1 MIIFPKKNSK
11 KKPNLFFKE
20 YVSSLKACANN
31 IDFNKLEKISR
42 LVEQKII
49 NRKNI
54 FVLGNGG
61 AASVANH
68 FSCDFNKGIKLSSNK
83 KLLPKIISLSNQVE
97 LITAISND
105 INYENIFE
113 FQIENFI
120 EEGDCIFAMSCSGTS
135 KNVIKLLKKIEKRK
149 ISIILITGFLKKKPN
164 TRIDYHL
171 DLGCKNY
178 GITEDLFSSIMHM
191 ISQNIRYKHQET
203 SDIL

>member
-1 MIIFPKKNSK
+1 M
-11 KKPNLFFKE
+11 
-20 YVSSLKACANN
+20 
-31 IDFNKLEKISR
+31 
-42 LVEQKII
+42 
-49 NRKNI
+49 
-54 FVLGNGG
+54 
-61 AASVANH
+61 
-68 FSCDFNKGIKLSSNK
+68 
-83 KLLPKIISLSNQVE
+83 SNQVE

-178 GITEDLFSSIMHM
+178 GITEDIFSYIMHAT
-191 ISQNIRYKHQET
+191 SQFIRSRYQNNNI
-203 SDIL
+203 L